1 MAHQP
6 LLTQFPIKDAIDD
19 LVDNLGLYAEIDR
32 LLSDEQVHLS
42 SSGDT
47 TSQTHI
53 KCDDVDSSLTS
64 FPVVVEQTINPNVTN
79 KTLSTAFHNNVT
91 SSVTKWVSKA
101 KTNKNKNTN
110 TNTNT
115 NKNINETV
123 TITNHTESSCRRRE
137 ENVSDSQQ
145 QQQTQPTQV
154 TQPPV
159 ERVVS
164 PSPSRSFVAASPS
177 CFVKS
182 DHDHDHGHDESFSI
196 EVSDLATRPVTV
208 ESYTATT
215 QNEVESEMKMER
227 ELEMEMIERR
237 YVLVG
242 EKVEAFLRDVTM
254 WIGHF

>member
-42 SSGDT
+42 SSGDA

-101 KTNKNKNTN
+101 NTNKNK
-110 TNTNT
+110 NT

-123 TITNHTESSCRRRE
+123 TITNHTESSRRRRE

-182 DHDHDHGHDESFSI
+182 DHGHDESFSI

-227 ELEMEMIERR
+227 ELEMEMEMIERR

-254 WIGHF
+254 WIGHY

>member
-79 KTLSTAFHNNVT
+79 KTLCTAFHNNVT
-91 SSVTKWVSKA
+91 SSVTKCVSKA
-101 KTNKNKNTN
+101 KTNKNK
-110 TNTNT
+110 NTNT

-182 DHDHDHGHDESFSI
+182 DHGHDESFSI
-196 EVSDLATRPVTV
+196 EASDLATRPAMV
-208 ESYTATT
+208 ESYIATT
-215 QNEVESEMKMER
+215 QNEVENEMRM
-227 ELEMEMIERR
+227 EMEMELMERR

-254 WIGHF
+254 WIGHY

>member
-42 SSGDT
+42 SSGDA

-79 KTLSTAFHNNVT
+79 KTLCTAFHNNVT
-91 SSVTKWVSKA
+91 SSFTKCVSKA
-101 KTNKNKNTN
+101 KTNKNK
-110 TNTNT
+110 NTNT

-123 TITNHTESSCRRRE
+123 TITNHTENSCRRRE

-182 DHDHDHGHDESFSI
+182 DHGHDESFLI
-196 EVSDLATRPVTV
+196 EASDLATRPAMV
-208 ESYTATT
+208 ESYIATT
-215 QNEVESEMKMER
+215 QNEVENEMRM
-227 ELEMEMIERR
+227 EMEMELMERR

-254 WIGHF
+254 WIGHY